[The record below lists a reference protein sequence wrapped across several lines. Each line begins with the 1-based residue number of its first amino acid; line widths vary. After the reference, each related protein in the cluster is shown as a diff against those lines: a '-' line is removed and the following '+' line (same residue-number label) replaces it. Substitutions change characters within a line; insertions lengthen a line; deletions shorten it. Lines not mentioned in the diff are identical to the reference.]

1 MALSYPLEL
10 EENPDFYRSMVELTC
25 YKTEPVPI
33 VKAVAAESLPK
44 TEEGEIDA
52 LSYLRSA
59 GSGIVNILDAG
70 SRAEL
75 KKVIPTNENGES
87 IVAKEKINRAPGVES
102 IKLYMPVGFSQADTF
117 SYDVSTGLGAAAALG
132 LGVAQAGGGVAG
144 AIGAAISEGTA
155 GISDLFKG
163 VLGSGAIGPM
173 AAARLGST
181 VGGQAGNAIEL
192 AGQATTNP
200 NIRAA
205 FKGVGPRRF
214 QFLFNMIP
222 RNGKESSQIVRIIDT
237 LRKYSYPKDLPE
249 GSAVSL
255 AYEYPYLWRVVPKV
269 KTNAGFEV
277 QAGTPIKYCFIESI
291 SVVNNPIGNNT
302 FHDDGM
308 PVQFDLSLNFVEYR
322 TLSRSEFKNGKEIP
336 YSAIEGDAEGS
347 SKAATAG
354 AGGNGVG
361 EGPQNVNVSARYG
374 DVPPTF

>member
-44 TEEGEIDA
+44 TEEGGIDI
-52 LSYLRSA
+52 
-59 GSGIVNILDAG
+59 GSIGGDFLDLLDKFSQG
-70 SRAEL
+70 KL
-75 KKVIPTNENGES
+75 DIPTNENGEPV
-87 IVAKEKINRAPGVES
+87 VAKEKINRATDVQP
-102 IKLYMPVGFSQADTF
+102 IKLYMPVGFSQTDTF
-117 SYDVSTGLGAAAALG
+117 SYDVSGIGAAAALG
-132 LGVAQAGGGVAG
+132 LGVAQAGGGIAG
-144 AIGAAISEGTA
+144 AIGAAIGEGTA

-181 VGGQAGNAIEL
+181 IGGQTGNAIEL

-222 RNGKESSQIVRIIDT
+222 RNGKESSQIVQIIDT

-277 QAGTPIKYCFIESI
+277 QAGTPIKFCFIESI

-302 FHDDGM
+302 FHADGK

-322 TLSRSEFKNGKEIP
+322 TLSRAEFNNGKEIP
-336 YSAIEGDAEGS
+336 YSRIEGDVEGS
-347 SKAATAG
+347 KDHQSFPVNIPVIRGTAD
-354 AGGNGVG
+354 AEQLEGN
-361 EGPQNVNVSARYG
+361 
-374 DVPPTF
+374 FKL

>member
-44 TEEGEIDA
+44 TSEGGIDI
-52 LSYLRSA
+52 
-59 GSGIVNILDAG
+59 GSIGGDFLDLLDKFSQG
-70 SRAEL
+70 KL
-75 KKVIPTNENGES
+75 DIPTNENGES

-102 IKLYMPVGFSQADTF
+102 IKLYMPVGFSQTDTF
-117 SYDVSTGLGAAAALG
+117 SYDVSGIGAAAALG
-132 LGVAQAGGGVAG
+132 LGVAQAGGGMAG
-144 AIGAAISEGTA
+144 AIGAAIGEGTA

-249 GSAVSL
+249 GSVVSL

-322 TLSRSEFKNGKEIP
+322 TLSRAEFKNGKEVP
-336 YSAIEGDAEGS
+336 YAAIEGDAEGS
-347 SKAATAG
+347 SKAATAD